1 MFIMFVQ
8 STYFGRNSD
17 KSLLSPE
24 RNNLLRNLRH
34 DFLDERQLKIIVPK
48 YAFPEYAL

>member
-1 MFIMFVQ
+1 MFIMFVK